1 MIWRSASFIPDV
13 YNVPS
18 YIRCTLQ
25 IALKRPQE
33 KAKQMVSSPQGNLS
47 SWCWTSDFRF
57 LSFSARR
64 NSPSPATPGAT
75 RRPPAATRP
84 FSSTTPRF
92 DAHKLDISDEFQQVM
107 EARPVRV
114 VLGAKRSGNKSL
126 AQQKA
131 LVLRQS
137 SSPKSVETAF
147 LSATGMAVMYF

>member
-1 MIWRSASFIPDV
+1 
-13 YNVPS
+13 
-18 YIRCTLQ
+18 
-25 IALKRPQE
+25 
-33 KAKQMVSSPQGNLS
+33 
-47 SWCWTSDFRF
+47 
-57 LSFSARR
+57 
-64 NSPSPATPGAT
+64 
-75 RRPPAATRP
+75 
-84 FSSTTPRF
+84 
-92 DAHKLDISDEFQQVM
+92 M